1 MIELLVL
8 HHWLGP
14 LAATILFCCVLVL
27 SLAMRQ
33 YSVAFLHSCYS
44 VSFFAVVGAVFG
56 WDVAFWNVDVFVYPA
71 DAVVSQYIALV
82 WAVSSVGTA
91 YGLSAALFCVDTRCT
106 NRSIRARAAN
116 LGLPPELNRTNTA
129 FAFAGVVALLA
140 IRLGNSLRA
149 VDTLPGFESI
159 LYMAVLL
166 LWAIALSGRALWR
179 FALAATAT
187 ALFTISQIISGDRDF
202 IVVFFALIVVYL
214 VSSQVS
220 FARLLAVSLAIST
233 IVLGGTI
240 LSMTRMDVTTSG
252 AELVD
257 FLRFNSWNAVLL
269 PVVLMVEAEW
279 YSDAWLLGKTYL
291 DVLMSLPPSPL
302 FSLVGMEKPIVTD
315 NPAEWFYVQGLGGM
329 HASGVAYRNFGFVG
343 VFAQAAAFAFG
354 ITWVQVRYQL
364 FPTFWRGFL
373 LLVVLAAVMHTL
385 WYGLVYLGNSLV
397 FFALLYF
404 VLNLLHFLL
413 RPIWEVLVRSKAHG

>member
-1 MIELLVL
+1 ME
-8 HHWLGP
+8 HSWAMP
-14 LAATILFCCVLVL
+14 LAASLLFLGTMGAALFV
-27 SLAMRQ
+27 RQ
-33 YSVAFLHSCYS
+33 YSLAFVHLCHS
-44 VSFFAVVGAVFG
+44 VSFFAVVSAIDGR
-56 WDVAFWNVDVFVYPA
+56 DVAFWNAEVFVYRA
-71 DAVVSQYIALV
+71 DSVVSQYLATI
-82 WAVSSVGTA
+82 WAVSSAGMA
-91 YGLSAALFCVDTRCT
+91 FGLSAALFCVDSRCA
-106 NRSIRARAAN
+106 NRPIRARAVN

-140 IRLGNSLRA
+140 IRLANSLRA

-159 LYMAVLL
+159 LYIAVLL

-214 VSSQVS
+214 VNSQVS

-252 AELVD
+252 AELLD

-302 FSLVGMEKPIVTD
+302 FSLVGMEKPIVSD

-343 VFAQAAAFAFG
+343 VFVQAAAFAFG

-404 VLNLLHFLL
+404 ILNLLHFSL
-413 RPIWEVLVRSKAHG
+413 RPIWEVLVRSKALS